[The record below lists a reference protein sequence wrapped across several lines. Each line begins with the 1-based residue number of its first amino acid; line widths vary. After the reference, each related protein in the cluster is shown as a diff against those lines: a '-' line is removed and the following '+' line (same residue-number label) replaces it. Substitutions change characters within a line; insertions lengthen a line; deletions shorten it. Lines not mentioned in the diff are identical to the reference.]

1 MKKLM
6 VIALVITIII
16 TGCATMNFQEAK
28 IESNPQ
34 QVYLEATKSEIFLAT
49 NKIFALEGFKIIVT
63 DEKTG
68 IISTSP
74 KLMDLTENDCDCGS
88 TFGLP
93 YIKDKRTRT
102 WLSLNAI
109 IEDGS
114 LILKAN
120 IKGQYLENDLIQGV
134 EMECVSTGNYE
145 AKLIE
150 KIKNLLNN

>member
-6 VIALVITIII
+6 IIALIVTI
-16 TGCATMNFQEAK
+16 TGCTTMNFQEAK

-34 QVYLEATKSEIFLAT
+34 QVYLEATKSEIFSAT
-49 NKIFALEGFKIIVT
+49 NKIFALEGFQILVI

-74 KLMDLTENDCDCGS
+74 KLMNLTENDCDCGS
-88 TFGLP
+88 TFGLL

-114 LILKAN
+114 LVLKAN
-120 IKGQYLENDLIQGV
+120 IKGQYLENDLMQGV
-134 EMECVSTGNYE
+134 EMECISTGNYV
-145 AKLIE
+145 IE
-150 KIKNLLNN
+150 KIKTLLNK